1 MKRVCVFCGSNMGL
15 KPIYAESAK
24 KLGKALVERNLE
36 LVYGG
41 GRVGLMGVI
50 AETVLELG
58 GTAIGI
64 IPESLAKKEIAYHGL
79 NELIVVESMHKR
91 KAMMEEFSD
100 GFIALPGGF
109 GTFEELCEMV
119 TWGQLGFHRKPCG
132 ILNIDGFYDPLIQ
145 LFDESTSEG
154 FIRSE
159 HRETVLI
166 EAEPEKI
173 LLQMEEYIPP
183 VLPKWLDKDE
193 S

>member
-1 MKRVCVFCGSNMGL
+1 MFCGSNMGL